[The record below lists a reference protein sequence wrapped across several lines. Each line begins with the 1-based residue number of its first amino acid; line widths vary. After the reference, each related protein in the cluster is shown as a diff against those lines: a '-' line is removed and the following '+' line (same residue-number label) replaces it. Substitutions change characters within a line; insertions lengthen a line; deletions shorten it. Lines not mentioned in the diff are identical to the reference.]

1 VAAAASAEL
10 ELSSQPS
17 APYNEDWNPAVSRA
31 GIGIYTGLSAPG
43 PLRVEWTIMKCPYCG
58 FGQDRVV
65 DSRESKEA
73 DSIRRRRECERCNR
87 RFTTYERIDEIPYMV
102 VKKDGRRERFD
113 RQKVLSGLLR
123 ACEKRPVPSSQLE
136 KIVDATEAYLV
147 DAPERERTTA
157 EVGEL
162 IMQHLKGLDTVAY
175 IRFASVY
182 RDFKDVREFKEEL
195 EGLLGA
201 GRSGKKR

>member
-1 VAAAASAEL
+1 
-10 ELSSQPS
+10 
-17 APYNEDWNPAVSRA
+17 
-31 GIGIYTGLSAPG
+31 
-43 PLRVEWTIMKCPYCG
+43 MKCPYCG

-73 DSIRRRRECERCNR
+73 DSIRRRRECEKCLR

-123 ACEKRPVPSSQLE
+123 ACEKRPVSSSQLE
-136 KIVDATEAYLV
+136 AIVDAAESFLI
-147 DAPERERTTA
+147 DAPERERTTS

-182 RDFKDVREFKEEL
+182 RDFKDVNEFKQEL
-195 EGLLGA
+195 EGLLA
-201 GRSGKKR
+201 SHGRKQGLGTRD

>member
-1 VAAAASAEL
+1 
-10 ELSSQPS
+10 
-17 APYNEDWNPAVSRA
+17 
-31 GIGIYTGLSAPG
+31 
-43 PLRVEWTIMKCPYCG
+43 MKCPYCG

-65 DSRESKEA
+65 DSRESKDA
-73 DSIRRRRECERCNR
+73 DSIRRRRECEKCLR

-123 ACEKRPVPSSQLE
+123 ACEKRPVSSSQLE
-136 KIVDATEAYLV
+136 SIVDAAESFLI
-147 DAPERERTTA
+147 DAPERERTTS

-182 RDFKDVREFKEEL
+182 RDFKDVNEFKQEL
-195 EGLLGA
+195 EGLLA
-201 GRSGKKR
+201 SHGRKQGLGTRD